1 MYNKES
7 IIFDINMITKLL
19 CYILFTSLIVIN
31 NNITFF
37 ILIEIIILIE
47 SRNEEIFFKYN
58 ILSICVFLFG
68 ILKPEILFVPK
79 IFLLISYTYLLTKV
93 VNIGQLR
100 YLIEISF
107 YKYKNNKLTKLFLMI
122 MYYFKYIKVYINK
135 YIDLRKSYG
144 FQSSYWYTL
153 FTIKQANRLTRT
165 KIKELVKI
173 NEIRFYNYY
182 NKKTYLEKIRF
193 ESWDY
198 IYLSIHIILLVISI
212 LVRR

>member
-19 CYILFTSLIVIN
+19 CYILFVMIVIIN
-31 NNITFF
+31 SNVPVF
-37 ILIEIIILIE
+37 ILIEILILVE
-47 SRNEEIFFKYN
+47 SRKEEIFFKFN
-58 ILSICVFLFG
+58 IITTVLFLLG
-68 ILKPEILFVPK
+68 ILIPPILLIPK
-79 IFLLISYTYLLTKV
+79 LLLLISYTYLLTKV
-93 VNIGQLR
+93 VNISQLR
-100 YLIEISF
+100 YLIEISL
-107 YKYKNNKLTKLFLMI
+107 YKNKNNKLIKLFLMI

-144 FQSSYWYTL
+144 FESSCWYTK
-153 FTIKQANRLTRT
+153 FTIKQANRLTSI

-182 NKKTYLEKIRF
+182 NKKTYLEKINF

-198 IYLSIHIILLVISI
+198 VYLSIHIILLVISI